1 MAFIFIMFL
10 SFYEVIQQVVYDL
23 LLHSTQQTD
32 HELQRTLDTIIIIA
46 SMFRWFLMLM
56 WAVGLEHQFLRSSYG
71 WGPKFESWHGM
82 ATSTITNYF
91 IQELQLR

>member
-56 WAVGLEHQFLRSSYG
+56 
-71 WGPKFESWHGM
+71 
-82 ATSTITNYF
+82 
-91 IQELQLR
+91 